1 MARALR
7 SPKAPPLAPEHDG
20 CKKGTGLARFVL
32 EPAVSPLALALG
44 LMLVL
49 VGSGCGGLAQAP
61 GAASQILTPQPAPTP
76 PRALATVV
84 DTPTP
89 GLPAATG
96 VVDTPTPGLRAGPAL
111 IETPT
116 PGLPAAPAVVETPTP
131 GLPAT
136 ALPVTALPAT
146 ALPATASAT
155 PTPTPPP
162 PTPTPVARLPL
173 SIRAELDPSTPR
185 AGEEFVVALSITDNG
200 GRPARGIYVAT
211 TGPWDR
217 WTVLQVEP
225 SGTFARDATGW
236 HIVSPIEIQPDE
248 TRTLEVHVRA
258 DEATEEQLTFA
269 VREAEPSELP

>member
-1 MARALR
+1 M
-7 SPKAPPLAPEHDG
+7 APEHDG

-76 PRALATVV
+76 PPALATAV

-89 GLPAATG
+89 AFPAATG
-96 VVDTPTPGLRAGPAL
+96 VVD
-111 IETPT
+111 TPT

-155 PTPTPPP
+155 PTLTPPP
-162 PTPTPVARLPL
+162 PTLTPVARLPL
-173 SIRAELDPSTPR
+173 SIRAELDPPTPR

-217 WTVLQVEP
+217 WTVLQVQP
-225 SGTFARDATGW
+225 SGTFARDETGW
-236 HIVSPIEIQPDE
+236 HILSPIEIQPDE

-258 DEATEEQLTFA
+258 DEATEEELTFA
-269 VREAEPSELP
+269 VREAEPDEIP